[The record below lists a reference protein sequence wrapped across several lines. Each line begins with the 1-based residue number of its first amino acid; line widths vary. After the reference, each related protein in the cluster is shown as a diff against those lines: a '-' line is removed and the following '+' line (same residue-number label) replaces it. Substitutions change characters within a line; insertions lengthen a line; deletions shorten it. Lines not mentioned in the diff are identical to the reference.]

1 MNMKKIVTSIVISVL
16 ISAGLYYGIAAVAP
30 TEAIRAILTNK
41 FDLTMCV
48 MFGAGF
54 GVVYLLSSYRKAATP
69 EADIPMKKYEYLY
82 NQCDAELKAELDKL
96 SDEDKLRYVESTEA
110 LLDNNKK
117 NDLNNYV
124 FKLRTPQKSGT
135 MKMLGNVAFV
145 AMLAFVGYTGY
156 ETFSEVKPALDEHR
170 AAMNAIDNK
179 SEPNE
184 ETTIENET
192 SDVQML
198 YIDGLPPIKLVG
210 NNSLNKSD
218 VDNLIENNIKTLPQ
232 KVLDAHSM
240 ICIYS
245 PSEFTKVR
253 TEYEVGIVLGF
264 ATWEKVAHYPINSE
278 KSTII
283 HEAFHVLD
291 FYNEDNDIGF
301 STSSQEFINMY
312 NASPNSI
319 TRYGS
324 TNIDEFFAEAG
335 MMYVNSPSSLKSK
348 NIDVYNYFNNKLG
361 LYK

>member
-48 MFGAGF
+48 MMGVGF

-96 SDEDKLRYVESTEA
+96 SDDDKLRYVESTEA

-117 NDLNNYV
+117 NELNNYV
-124 FKLRTPQKSGT
+124 FKLCTPQKSGT

-156 ETFSEVKPALDEHR
+156 ETFSEVKPALDEQK
-170 AAMNAIDNK
+170 AAMNATYD
-179 SEPNE
+179 
-184 ETTIENET
+184 
-192 SDVQML
+192 DQVL
-198 YIDGLPPIKLVG
+198 YIDGLPPIQLVG
-210 NNSLNKSD
+210 NNSLNKND
-218 VDNLIENNIKTLPQ
+218 IDNMIEKSIKTLPQ
-232 KVLDAHSM
+232 KLLDAHSM
-240 ICIYS
+240 IYIYS
-245 PSEFTKVR
+245 PDEFTKIK
-253 TEYEVGIVLGF
+253 TERELAPNVEGF
-264 ATWEKVAHYPINSE
+264 ATWEKTAHYQINTN
-278 KSTII
+278 KFTIT
-283 HEAFHVLD
+283 HEAFHVLNS
-291 FYNEDNDIGF
+291 YNEINDISF
-301 STSSQEFINMY
+301 STSSPDFVNMY
-312 NASPNSI
+312 NAAPNSI
-319 TRYGS
+319 TEYGA
-324 TNIDEFFAEAG
+324 TNVSEFFAEAG
-335 MMYVNSPSSLKSK
+335 DMYVNSPSSLKSK